1 MFENKTV
8 PLTKKVPFAKK
19 KRFRLRKQYLFLKSG
34 GILAPIWSHFFQQKK
49 VVPPYQNGTVLFG
62 NSAILLKVVLFWFL

>member
-8 PLTKKVPFAKK
+8 PLTKMVPFAKRKIETVPLFK
-19 KRFRLRKQYLFLKSG
+19 KPFFSNKKGLKM
-34 GILAPIWSHFFQQKK
+34 
-49 VVPPYQNGTVLFG
+49 VPLYQNGAVLFE